1 MNLITE
7 EGFEKATQMFE
18 RAIAED
24 PTYDR
29 PYVGLANVY
38 VWRAFISDADAPD
51 NWTKAKTYAE
61 RALALDESLAEAHSL
76 IGTIKLFHEWDWV
89 GAREALERARSLNP
103 NSPPV
108 REDYGKLLLITG
120 QIDEGIAESKTA
132 LALHPLSHGISC
144 GLVGRYYDARR
155 FDSAVEHG
163 VNTADKFPTCPYEQL
178 GVGGAFIQKGMYD
191 DAISHIEA
199 SMNIRET
206 AMALARLA
214 SAYALSGRESE
225 AQAVLDRLHQRDDFD
240 PYLGALVMVA
250 MGDRNRAFE
259 ELEAAYEKRSS
270 YLPGLNI
277 EPAFD
282 PIRGD
287 RRFADLVKRI
297 GLPSS

>member
-1 MNLITE
+1 
-7 EGFEKATQMFE
+7 
-18 RAIAED
+18 
-24 PTYDR
+24 
-29 PYVGLANVY
+29 
-38 VWRAFISDADAPD
+38 
-51 NWTKAKTYAE
+51 
-61 RALALDESLAEAHSL
+61 
-76 IGTIKLFHEWDWV
+76 
-89 GAREALERARSLNP
+89 
-103 NSPPV
+103 
-108 REDYGKLLLITG
+108 
-120 QIDEGIAESKTA
+120 
-132 LALHPLSHGISC
+132 
-144 GLVGRYYDARR
+144 
-155 FDSAVEHG
+155 
-163 VNTADKFPTCPYEQL
+163 
-178 GVGGAFIQKGMYD
+178 MYD